1 MRNPDTSHLILE
13 ACVETLE
20 QCILAEKNGAN
31 RLELCADLSVGGLTP
46 SRELLD
52 SVMAAVKIPVMA
64 MIRPRAGNFVC
75 SAEEIEEMKRSIL
88 LCKTAGVAG
97 VVFGCLTPDSRID
110 VAQTSELVRFALP
123 LSVTFHKAI
132 DETSDPV
139 AATSPLKQIPGIQR
153 ILTSGGAATALEG
166 QEVLRKMIEA
176 AGEGLTI
183 LAAGK
188 VTSENL
194 ADVHQAV
201 GAKEYHGKRIVF

>member
-1 MRNPDTSHLILE
+1 MRNPDTSQLFLE

-110 VAQTSELVRFALP
+110 VAQTSELVPGTTTGAVDYDGRWAL
-123 LSVTFHKAI
+123 VEGAF
-132 DETSDPV
+132 DET
-139 AATSPLKQIPGIQR
+139 A
-153 ILTSGGAATALEG
+153 GGRPAL
-166 QEVLRKMIEA
+166 VVDTA
-176 AGEGLTI
+176 AGEPLPAPLGPVGLGFRF
-183 LAAGK
+183 LA
-188 VTSENL
+188 EPL
-194 ADVHQAV
+194 EIQA
-201 GAKEYHGKRIVF
+201 E

>member
-1 MRNPDTSHLILE
+1 MRNPDTFHLILE

-20 QCILAEKNGAN
+20 QCILAEKNGAD

-75 SAEEIEEMKRSIL
+75 SEEEIEEMKHSIL
-88 LCKTAGVAG
+88 VCKTAGVAG
-97 VVFGCLTPDSRID
+97 VVFGCLTPDGRID

-132 DETSDPV
+132 DETPDPV
-139 AATSPLKQIPGIQR
+139 AATSTLKQIPGIQR

-194 ADVHQAV
+194 ADVHHAV